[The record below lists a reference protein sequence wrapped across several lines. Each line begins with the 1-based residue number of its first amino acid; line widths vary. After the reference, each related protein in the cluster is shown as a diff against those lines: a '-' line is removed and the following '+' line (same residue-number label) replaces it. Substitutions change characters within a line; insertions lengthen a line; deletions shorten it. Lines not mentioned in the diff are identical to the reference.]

1 MEQFE
6 KKSPSLRR
14 LLLGWMGGLTAA
26 ALCLMIGLL
35 WNPDRYVVVPSDR
48 PDPTEAE
55 IENKGN
61 KLVEA
66 ALNRGQIN
74 YHESLAKIA
83 QPRSAGALWILDFI
97 RILLLS
103 VLPVCIVGFLIR
115 STVRRV
121 ARRGGS

>member
-1 MEQFE
+1 M
-6 KKSPSLRR
+6 
-14 LLLGWMGGLTAA
+14 LLWIGGLIAA
-26 ALCLMIGLL
+26 ALCLAIGLL
-35 WNPDRYVVVPSDR
+35 WNPDRYVAVPSDR

-74 YHESLAKIA
+74 YHESLTKIA
-83 QPRSAGALWILDFI
+83 QPRPAGVLWILDFI
-97 RILLLS
+97 RMLLLS

-115 STVRRV
+115 TTVRHI
-121 ARRGGS
+121 ARKSGSRRQG